1 VTKAARRFVCLQ
13 NQLVS
18 PGPKIAEHHR
28 QGMPATGDGAAAE
41 SNVWEGRK
49 VPANVYAA
57 LTTKWRGQSGI
68 AKKQS
73 EVLDFFDERAVLRD
87 TDQTRMTAGGGS
99 EPPSELSAKNNVA
112 TEFRINGDDRQ
123 DRFILAKYGQIN
135 PTRMIKHV
143 LSSKFVSDEAKHA
156 LCTGRKAT
164 ECVTWLQEFNE
175 RQRTRLEVAKGGA
188 AVTEAELASL
198 TPAERKAR
206 QRQQILDERVVHSL
220 SAAQITAVHFA
231 LCTFFFICRIPFVNI
246 EHWAFI
252 LFVKSLNPAYVPHL
266 FKRTALSTTWL
277 TTLRAE
283 TEEKTESFLG
293 KCMGRKTIII
303 DGFKDRRGRHVMN
316 ISDAKVC
323 D

>member
-1 VTKAARRFVCLQ
+1 MFGR
-13 NQLVS
+13 
-18 PGPKIAEHHR
+18 
-28 QGMPATGDGAAAE
+28 
-41 SNVWEGRK
+41 EGRC
-49 VPANVYAA
+49 PRTCTPLLRRNGA
-57 LTTKWRGQSGI
+57 GQSGI

-112 TEFRINGDDRQ
+112 TEFRIKGDDRQ

-175 RQRTRLEVAKGGA
+175 RQRTRLEVAEGGTA
-188 AVTEAELASL
+188 ITEAELASL

-231 LCTFFFICRIPFVNI
+231 LCTFFSSAGSP
-246 EHWAFI
+246 
-252 LFVKSLNPAYVPHL
+252 S
-266 FKRTALSTTWL
+266 S
-277 TTLRAE
+277 
-283 TEEKTESFLG
+283 
-293 KCMGRKTIII
+293 
-303 DGFKDRRGRHVMN
+303 
-316 ISDAKVC
+316 ISSIGPSYC
-323 D
+323 L